1 MRQQQKEH
9 TAQLQQHMNIHRM
22 LKDQLETFLNKNLL
36 PMGYTGMNNLLL
48 YNPTFITG
56 VSCSVNFQ
64 FGIWSMIANQVY
76 ML

>member
-9 TAQLQQHMNIHRM
+9 TAQLQQQLNIHRM

-48 YNPTFITG
+48 YNSTFITG
-56 VSCSVNFQ
+56 SLVP
-64 FGIWSMIANQVY
+64 
-76 ML
+76 